1 MEEVAAGRC
10 AVPVRAYGALR
21 DRMADVTG
29 AVMLIGAAETGK
41 TTLAKLLVLDALD
54 KGLSVAYVDGD
65 VASTVAGPPACVG
78 LKFVESPS
86 DLDPKTPPAEMR
98 FVGSTSPQ
106 GVVLPHV
113 VAVASLVD
121 KARAQSDLVVVDT
134 SGVVGGVVGQTLKY
148 HLWEMT
154 KPNLG
159 VALQRGEE
167 LEPIIGMLRRFLSA
181 KITTAEP
188 PSDIA
193 PPSPTDRQLRQS
205 EAFRRALSGPLQRWR
220 VQTSVFAPTLPEE
233 FDLDRL
239 DGMLVGVQDDQGRCL
254 GLGVVESTDGV
265 LRVATHLGEDM
276 RGLRLGSLRVD
287 LATFATQHVRLRQ
300 LIFGI

>member
-1 MEEVAAGRC
+1 MPG
-10 AVPVRAYGALR
+10 RAYEALR
-21 DRMADVTG
+21 ERMADVSG
-29 AVMLIGAAETGK
+29 VVMLIGAAETGK
-41 TTLAKLLVLDALD
+41 TTLAKLLILDALD
-54 KGLSVAYVDGD
+54 AGLSVAYVDGD

-78 LKFVESPS
+78 LKYIESPA
-86 DLDPKTPPAEMR
+86 DLDPSIPPAEMR

-113 VAVASLVD
+113 VAVASLVEA
-121 KARAQSDLVVVDT
+121 ARARSDLVIVDT

-148 HLWEMT
+148 HLWELT
-154 KPNLG
+154 QPNLG

-188 PSDIA
+188 PNDA
-193 PPSPTDRQLRQS
+193 TPPSPTERQDRQS
-205 EAFRRALSGPLQRWR
+205 AAFREALAAPLPRWR
-220 VQTSVFAPTLPEE
+220 VQTTVFAPTLPEE

-254 GLGVVESTDGV
+254 GLGVVESTGGV

-287 LATFATQHVRLRQ
+287 LETFTTQRVRLRQ